1 MTWPGHPPQHPRSV
15 AKSRWQASA
24 NVLPKYFF
32 KNYMIVRWE
41 VSKKHTMDWQKL
53 GSSVSL
59 TGAPNVENFSGAP
72 RRKVK
77 GAFMVRTYTPRAPPG
92 TKLILFRT
100 LLVSGLG
107 TVSTLGLSAGFLLEE
122 SSGLERV
129 RGDLMTLVGTPGGGR
144 EEVLAVALPSD
155 SSLFPRNLFLLGK
168 PNDLRDLLIISSS
181 DFK

>member
-77 GAFMVRTYTPRAPPG
+77 GAFMVRT
-92 TKLILFRT
+92 
-100 LLVSGLG
+100 
-107 TVSTLGLSAGFLLEE
+107 
-122 SSGLERV
+122 
-129 RGDLMTLVGTPGGGR
+129 
-144 EEVLAVALPSD
+144 
-155 SSLFPRNLFLLGK
+155 
-168 PNDLRDLLIISSS
+168 
-181 DFK
+181 